1 MFRSA
6 SPSRRRSLLLVTVL
20 LGAAPLVAAP
30 TVAAGSTSHAAERWA
45 GYQIPRTGDAAGG
58 WIGGYRIGDTPI
70 FLITPTREP
79 NRQGY
84 QRARVVND
92 LSGRRGATHVE
103 TKRAAWI
110 LSKYGGYRDATQAAA
125 VDASVYAVLVGGR
138 WSTTGARGA
147 RRIHDTPDSAT
158 VLRFARIMLKQS
170 RLHAGQYHAR
180 VKATNADAGG
190 TIEATVTVTDGH
202 GRPAAGLPVT
212 VAAAGAETVEAV
224 TGDNGKAVTRFA
236 VPQPGS
242 PRITATVRQ
251 VPEHRLH
258 LRVPVRRG
266 QAAAAEG
273 GVRRTLV
280 ASTRAAVRG
289 SQALGL
295 QASPATLLVGSATQ
309 VTASVT
315 GDGTPRSAAGTLY
328 GPFGSVSA
336 AQCAGPAVGTV
347 TKVVS
352 ADGVYAFPA
361 LKPGAAGYY
370 VWRVTVVGTPT
381 ALPVA
386 ACGAVTTVK
395 AVANVAVTALNPD
408 FAAPDQAQVRVALSG
423 LPHLPAVDVTLN
435 VFGPYDTPETLAT
448 ASCSGAIATSVN
460 QKMNGDASV
469 TLSPYIDEGGWYA
482 LQATVPPGELR
493 QGSQSSC
500 SAPGTVLHV
509 S

>member
-1 MFRSA
+1 MFQSA
-6 SPSRRRSLLLVTVL
+6 TAIRRRSLVLVTLL

-30 TVAAGSTSHAAERWA
+30 PVVAESASHAAKRWA
-45 GYQIPRTGDAAGG
+45 GYEIPHTGGAAGG
-58 WIGGYRIGDTPI
+58 WIGGDRIGGTPI

-84 QRARVVND
+84 QRARVVHD
-92 LSGRRGATHVE
+92 LDGRRGATRAD

-125 VDASVYAVLVGGR
+125 VDASVYAVLVGGP
-138 WSTTGARGA
+138 WSTTGVRGA
-147 RRIHDTPDSAT
+147 RRIHETPDSAT
-158 VLRFARIMLKQS
+158 VLRFARIMLNQS
-170 RLHAGQYHAR
+170 RLHAGQYRAR

-212 VAAAGAETVEAV
+212 VTADAVAVEAV

-236 VPQPGS
+236 VSQPGS
-242 PRITATVRQ
+242 HRITATVRQ

-258 LRVPVRRG
+258 LRLPVRQG
-266 QAAAAEG
+266 QAAGAEG
-273 GVRRTLV
+273 GVRRALV

-289 SQALGL
+289 AQVLGL
-295 QASPATLLVGSATQ
+295 QASPGTILVGSATR

-315 GDGTPRSAAGTLY
+315 GDGTRRSAAGTLY

-347 TKVVS
+347 KQVVS
-352 ADGVYAFPA
+352 ADGAYALPA
-361 LKPGAAGYY
+361 LTPASSGYY
-370 VWRVTVVGTPT
+370 VWRVAVDGTPT

-395 AVANVAVTALNPD
+395 AVAAVAVTPLNPE
-408 FAAPDQAQVRVALSG
+408 FVAPDQAQVRVGLSG
-423 LPHLPAVDVTLN
+423 LPRLPAVDVTLS
-435 VFGPYDTPETLAT
+435 VLGPYGTLSDLT
-448 ASCSGAIATSVN
+448 AANCSGAIAASETH
-460 QKMNGDASV
+460 KMNGDASV
-469 TLSPYIDEGGWYA
+469 TFSPYVADAGWYA

-493 QGSQSSC
+493 QGSQSAC
-500 SAPGTVLHV
+500 AAPGTVLNV